1 MTATSVKAAEP
12 IGVGAGRTHRFVA
25 GVRYV
30 IVAAAGLGLMLTG
43 CTVST
48 TGRPVA
54 APGLGHWQPAPI
66 LNVRLDNLL
75 LSARDVD
82 AVGQTTNMTLRRP
95 ISEMSH
101 NEDVVSD
108 RNCLDAYSPIEAAVY
123 QDSSWVAL
131 EGQFLDNAHS
141 RAAQRKH
148 ALLQAVVRFR
158 DADLAQQF
166 FSQAKPRWSTCAN
179 RPQTVTQ
186 TGDNPVTWTL
196 GELAATDTTL
206 SMVQTL
212 GGGTGFACQ
221 RAVGVRNNIV
231 IDTLWCGFDTTN
243 QADDVVTKIAAAVQA

>member
-1 MTATSVKAAEP
+1 MTATSVTASEP
-12 IGVGAGRTHRFVA
+12 NGVGAGRTHRTVA
-25 GVRYV
+25 AVRYI
-30 IVAAAGLGLMLTG
+30 IVATTGLCLMLTG
-43 CTVST
+43 CAVST

-54 APGLGHWQPAPI
+54 APDLGHWQPAPI
-66 LNVRLDNLL
+66 LNARLDNLL
-75 LSARDVD
+75 LSANDVD
-82 AVGQTTNMTLRRP
+82 AVGQTTNMALRRP

-101 NEDVVSD
+101 SEDVVSD

-123 QDSSWVAL
+123 RDTSWVAL
-131 EGQFLDNAHS
+131 EGQFLDNAHA

-166 FSQAKPRWSTCAN
+166 FNQAKPRWSTCAN
-179 RPQTVTQ
+179 RPLAVTQ
-186 TGDNPVTWTL
+186 PGDNPVTWTL
-196 GELAATDTTL
+196 GGLAATDTTL

>member
-221 RAVGVRNNIV
+221 RAMAVRNNVI

-243 QADDVVTKIAAAVQA
+243 QAVDVVTRVAAAVQA